1 MKRDLLI
8 VGVLAA
14 IGIAIGETFVL
25 TVAPFPHAAAEEAE
39 HIDGAYVTLGAL
51 AVPVVA
57 LVFATLGYS
66 VLRWRSRG
74 APTQDGA
81 HVVTH
86 GPVVATWF
94 LATAALTAVVII
106 HPGVTGMLKLG
117 HGDHRPADLVVKVDG
132 MRWMWRASYE
142 GQGVTSTSEMVLPV
156 NKRVRFDVT
165 SSDVLHAFWVPAF
178 RMKIDAVPGRVTT
191 VYATPNKLGSEDE
204 AYSFKLQCA
213 ELCGLGHGVMRIPVR
228 VVDEQAFAAWLAQQ
242 QPAR

>member
-14 IGIAIGETFVL
+14 VGIAIGEAFVL

-39 HIDGAYVTLGAL
+39 HIDGAYVTLGVL

-66 VLRWRSRG
+66 VLRWRTRG
-74 APTQDGA
+74 RPTEDGA

-86 GPVVATWF
+86 GPTVATWF
-94 LATAALTAVVII
+94 LATAALTGVVIVY
-106 HPGVTGMLKLG
+106 PGVTGMLKL
-117 HGDHRPADLVVKVDG
+117 HPGDQARTDLVVKVDG
-132 MRWMWRASYE
+132 VRWMWR
-142 GQGVTSTSEMVLPV
+142 VTYPEQNVTTTSELVLPV
-156 NKRVRFDVT
+156 GKRVRFDVT

-191 VYATPNKLGSEDE
+191 VYATPNKLGSPEE
-204 AYSFKLQCA
+204 GYSYKLQCA
-213 ELCGLGHGVMRIPVR
+213 ELCGLGHGVMRIPTR
-228 VVDEQAFAAWLAQQ
+228 VVDEQAFAAWVAQQ
-242 QPAR
+242 QPAK

>member
-14 IGIAIGETFVL
+14 IGIAIGEAFVL
-25 TVAPFPHAAAEEAE
+25 TVAPFPHAASEEAE
-39 HIDGAYVTLGAL
+39 HIDGAYVTLGVL

-74 APTQDGA
+74 APTEDGA

-106 HPGVTGMLKLG
+106 HPGVTGMLKL
-117 HGDHRPADLVVKVDG
+117 HPTDRHTDLVVKVDG
-132 MRWMWRASYE
+132 MRWMWR
-142 GQGVTSTSEMVLPV
+142 VTYPDQQVTATSEMVLPV

-178 RMKIDAVPGRVTT
+178 RMKVDAVPGRVTT
-191 VYATPNKLGSEDE
+191 VYATPNKLGNFED

-213 ELCGLGHGVMRIPVR
+213 ELCGLGHGVMHIPVR
-228 VVDEQAFAAWLAQQ
+228 VVDDQAFAAWVAQQ
-242 QPAR
+242 QPAK